1 MKMIAMTMLIVL
13 TTMEVSHVH
22 ATMVILE
29 MAHVVKILMNV
40 H

>member
-13 TTMEVSHVH
+13 TTMEVSLAH

>member
-13 TTMEVSHVH
+13 TTMEVSPAYV
-22 ATMVILE
+22 TMVILE

>member
-1 MKMIAMTMLIVL
+1 MKIIAMTMLFVL
-13 TTMEVSHVH
+13 TTMEVSLAYV
-22 ATMVILE
+22 TMVILE